1 MVLFVDCALAKIF
14 ITFVEWI
21 VSRRNEKVTPFL
33 ESIEKIINK
42 SSFLRNKYSKSFS
55 EYRQRKQIAQEE
67 NDVKKIHPQDS
78 CKK

>member
-42 SSFLRNKYSKSFS
+42 SPFLRNKYSKSFS
-55 EYRQRKQIAQEE
+55 AYRQRKQIAQKK